1 MLAADAAMK
10 LVIDRS
16 AELEGHLHE
25 LANALLIELCE
36 RIILKDL
43 GVIVSVE
50 ELACVVTAEAEGHL
64 SKIVGAEAEEVSLCG
79 DLISGKAGSG
89 DLDHGADFVADVA
102 ACGCDLGVSRAFLHS
117 QD

>member
-1 MLAADAAMK
+1 MLAADAAME

-25 LANALLIELCE
+25 LADALLIELCE

-50 ELACVVTAEAEGHL
+50 EP
-64 SKIVGAEAEEVSLCG
+64 
-79 DLISGKAGSG
+79 
-89 DLDHGADFVADVA
+89 
-102 ACGCDLGVSRAFLHS
+102 
-117 QD
+117 